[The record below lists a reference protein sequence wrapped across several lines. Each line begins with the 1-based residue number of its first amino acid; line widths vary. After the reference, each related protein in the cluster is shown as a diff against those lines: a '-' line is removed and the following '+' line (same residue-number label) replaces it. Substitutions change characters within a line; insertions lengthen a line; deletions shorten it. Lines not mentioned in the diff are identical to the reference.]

1 MQEFRKVTV
10 KVPQQYLDLVNQ
22 VFDIEKKASQIKEE
36 HSIHRN
42 INKLRDLIENELF
55 KGTEGTI
62 GLSYYNP
69 IGETYSDTRTDCEAS
84 IAGTSA
90 DNLEIVEVI
99 KPIIFYSYLEEDKV
113 MKAIV
118 QKAVVVAKSKET
130 TP

>member
-1 MQEFRKVTV
+1 MQEFRKITV
-10 KVPQQYLDLVNQ
+10 KIPQQYLDLVNQ

-36 HSIHRN
+36 HSINRN

-55 KGTEGTI
+55 KGTGGTI
-62 GLSYYNP
+62 GLSYHNP

-84 IAGTSA
+84 IAGISA

-99 KPIIFYSYLEEDKV
+99 KPIIFYSYLEEDKL

-118 QKAVVVAKSKET
+118 QKAVVVAKSKDT